1 MPVMHVRCAVK
12 GSVHPLF
19 LFFNGP
25 GREGESYARR
35 GRRKL
40 NGSKRPAARLPNGTG
55 LRLNELLSLRILN
68 LTHLCPLLLNSG
80 YDIRTVQE
88 PLDRLCG

>member
-1 MPVMHVRCAVK
+1 MPGGV
-12 GSVHPLF
+12 GW
-19 LFFNGP
+19 
-25 GREGESYARR
+25 
-35 GRRKL
+35 KL

-55 LRLNELLSLRILN
+55 LRLNEQLSLRILN

-88 PLDRLCG
+88 PLGHSDVKTTQIYTHVLNRGAGGVISPLDRL